1 MTAMSRSGRIL
12 TAVAIGAL
20 ALAACTD
27 PVRSTTLAKVI
38 MDQLQKQNIDAE
50 NVICP
55 GDLRAAVGET
65 ERCTFTVDGQPVDAI
80 ATVTS
85 IDGSH
90 VAYDITTEARPIAKD
105 LLARKVMQQ
114 VTQQAGKQVD
124 STTCKNDLQPML
136 NASAGCT
143 LVMEGKPMDVTVV
156 VTGVNG
162 GRIYF
167 SIKKA

>member
-12 TAVAIGAL
+12 TAVAIGVL

-27 PVRSTTLAKVI
+27 PVRSSTLAKVI
-38 MDQLQKQNIDAE
+38 MDQLQKQNIAAE
-50 NVICP
+50 NVTCP

-90 VAYDITTEARPIAKD
+90 VEYDITTEARPIAKD

-124 STTCKNDLQPML
+124 SATCKSDLQPMPS
-136 NASAGCT
+136 ASARCT

-162 GRIYF
+162 GRISF

>member
-1 MTAMSRSGRIL
+1 MNAVSRSGRIL
-12 TAVAIGAL
+12 AAFAIGVL

-27 PVRSTTLAKVI
+27 PVRSGTLAKVI
-38 MDQLQKQNIDAE
+38 MDQLQKQNIAAE
-50 NVICP
+50 NVTCP

-105 LLARKVMQQ
+105 LLARKVIQQ
-114 VTQQAGKQVD
+114 VTHQAGKPVD
-124 STTCKNDLQPML
+124 SAACTSDLQPKP

-143 LVMEGKPMDVTVV
+143 LVTQGKPLAVTVV

-162 GRIYF
+162 GRISF
-167 SIKKA
+167 SIKEA

>member
-1 MTAMSRSGRIL
+1 MNAMSRSGRIL
-12 TAVAIGAL
+12 AAVAFGVL

-27 PVRSTTLAKVI
+27 PVRSATLANVI
-38 MDQLQKQNIDAE
+38 MDQLQKQNIAAE
-50 NVICP
+50 NVTCP

-85 IDGSH
+85 VDGSH
-90 VAYDITTEARPIAKD
+90 VGYDITTEARPIAKD
-105 LLARKVMQQ
+105 LLARKVIQQ

-124 STTCKNDLQPML
+124 SATCKNDLQPMP
-136 NASAGCT
+136 NATAGCT
-143 LVMEGKPMDVTVV
+143 LVTHGKPMNVTVV

-162 GRIYF
+162 GRISF
-167 SIKKA
+167 SIKQA